1 MALNKVTDSSFDQ
14 DVLKNSLP
22 VLVDFYA
29 DWCGPCK
36 MAEPILEELSENYK
50 GKLVLVKINVDEN
63 QQTAGKFGVMS
74 IPTTILFKDGSEVGR
89 QVGFGG
95 KQTFEDLEENAFNGI
110 RIQKRL
116 IPKIYFEK

>member
-1 MALNKVTDSSFDQ
+1 MALTKTSDSTFDV

-36 MAEPILEELSENYK
+36 MAEPILEELSESYK
-50 GKLVLVKINVDEN
+50 GKVILMKINVDEN
-63 QQTAGKFGVMS
+63 QITAGKYGVMS
-74 IPTTILFKDGSEVGR
+74 IPTTILFKGGNEVGR

-95 KQTFEDLEENAFNGI
+95 KISFEDLIKKGSS
-110 RIQKRL
+110 
-116 IPKIYFEK
+116 

>member
-1 MALNKVTDSSFDQ
+1 MALTKITDSSFDT
-14 DVLKNSLP
+14 DVLKSSLP

-36 MAEPILEELSENYK
+36 MAEPILEELSESYK
-50 GKLVLVKINVDEN
+50 DKISLVKINVDEN

-74 IPTTILFKDGSEVGR
+74 IPTTILFKGGSEIGR

-95 KQTFEDLEENAFNGI
+95 KQSFEDLI
-110 RIQKRL
+110 KRGL
-116 IPKIYFEK
+116 QP